1 MKTVSAPAAP
11 VWWPSCRSSDPAM
24 DNGVKAILIVLA
36 VVLALGTVCLLSTTQ
51 IVVLPM

>member
-1 MKTVSAPAAP
+1 MKTVSAPAALE
-11 VWWPSCRSSDPAM
+11 WWPSCRSSDPAM

-36 VVLALGTVCLLSTTQ
+36 VVLALGAVCLLSTQ

>member
-11 VWWPSCRSSDPAM
+11 VWWPSCRSSDSAM

-36 VVLALGTVCLLSTTQ
+36 VVLVLGAVCLLSTQ